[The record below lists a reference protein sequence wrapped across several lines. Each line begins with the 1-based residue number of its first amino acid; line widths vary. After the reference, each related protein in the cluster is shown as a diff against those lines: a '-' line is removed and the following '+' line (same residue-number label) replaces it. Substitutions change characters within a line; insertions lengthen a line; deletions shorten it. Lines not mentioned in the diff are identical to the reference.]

1 MKPQT
6 VCRRIVLAGETG
18 CRVVYCEDCQVAE
31 LEVGAVSLRL
41 EKQAF
46 DTLAAVLQAAGGRLA
61 KLKVTGE
68 AEAAALED
76 GFTVR
81 YGNVH

>member
-1 MKPQT
+1 MKAQT
-6 VCRRIVLAGETG
+6 VCRRIVLAGEAG

-46 DTLAAVLQAAGGRLA
+46 DRLAAVLQDARDHLA
-61 KLKVTGE
+61 KLKVAGE
-68 AEAAALED
+68 AETTVLED